1 MASTTSNLA
10 LYKPTVGGDADAWG
24 TQLNANMDILDNA
37 VTLASTQTLTNKTIS
52 GSSNTVT
59 NLSLTTAVTGI
70 LPVANG
76 GTGGSSQTA
85 NNVLLGNGTGALL
98 KVAPGTSGN
107 VLTSNGT
114 TWTSAAPS
122 GGGGGGTVTSV
133 SGTGSGLGFS
143 LSGTVT
149 TTGSLTL
156 SAPSASA
163 LRTSMSI
170 DSNDSVTFGA
180 VTASTGLSTDTY
192 GFYLGSSA
200 YGMNLNGTQVSVG
213 IRDGNGVEFT
223 PSITNFTVND
233 VRKVGGGSWGTV
245 SDLRLKDVQGS
256 YSLGLAAIKQLNPI
270 AFKFNSHDK
279 NSKLSQDLKN
289 KLFVG
294 LGAQDVE
301 QTALSSM
308 VKTEED
314 GYKIL
319 DNSELIYALVNAVK
333 ELSAE
338 IEALKG

>member
-10 LYKPTVGGDADAWG
+10 LYKPSVGGDTDAWG

-37 VTLASTQTLTNKTIS
+37 ATLTGAQTLTNKTIS
-52 GSSNTVT
+52 GSSNTIT
-59 NLSLTTAVTGI
+59 NLSLTTAVTGT

-76 GTGGSSQTA
+76 GTGGTTHTA
-85 NNVLLGNGTGALL
+85 NNVLLGNGTGAFQT
-98 KVAPGTSGN
+98 VAPGTTGN
-107 VLTSNGT
+107 VLTSTGS
-114 TWTSAAPS
+114 TWVSSAPA
-122 GGGGGGTVTSV
+122 GGGGSGTVTSV

-149 TTGSLTL
+149 TTGSISLT
-156 SAPSASA
+156 APSASS
-163 LRTSMSI
+163 LRTSIGM
-170 DSNDSVTFGA
+170 DTNDSITVGNITS
-180 VTASTGLSTDTY
+180 STGLSTDTY
-192 GFYLGSSA
+192 GFYLGSST
-200 YGMNLNGTQVSVG
+200 YGINYNSGQVNVG
-213 IRDGNGVEFT
+213 IRGGNGVEFAT
-223 PSITNFTVND
+223 AVTNFTISD

-245 SDLRLKDVQGS
+245 SDLRLKDVQGN
-256 YSLGLAAIKQLNPI
+256 YSLGLAAIKELNPI
-270 AFKFNSHDK
+270 TFKFNSHDK
-279 NSKLSQDLKN
+279 NAKLPQTLKD
-289 KLFVG
+289 KTFVG

>member
-10 LYKPTVGGDADAWG
+10 LYKPSVGGDTDAWG

-37 VTLASTQTLTNKTIS
+37 ATLTGTQTLTNKTIS
-52 GSSNTVT
+52 GSSNTIT
-59 NLSLTTAVTGI
+59 NLSLTTAVTGT

-76 GTGGSSQTA
+76 GTGGTSHTS
-85 NNVLLGNGTGALL
+85 NNVLLGNGTGAFQT
-98 KVAPGTSGN
+98 VAPGTTGN

-114 TWTSAAPS
+114 TWTSTAPS
-122 GGGGGGTVTSV
+122 SGSSGVTSV

-149 TTGSLTL
+149 TTGDITLT
-156 SAPSASA
+156 APSASS
-163 LRTSMSI
+163 LRTSLGM
-170 DSNDSVTFGA
+170 DTNDSFTVGNITS
-180 VTASTGLSTDTY
+180 STGLSTDTY
-192 GFYLGSSA
+192 GFYLGSSS
-200 YGMNLNGTQVSVG
+200 YGVTLNGGAVNIG
-213 IRDGNGVEFT
+213 IRSGNGMTAYSTYMDF
-223 PSITNFTVND
+223 SLAD
-233 VRKVGGGSWGTV
+233 VRKPGGGTFNTS
-245 SDLRLKDVQGS
+245 SDLRLKNVQGN

-270 AFKFNSHDK
+270 VFTYNDNEK
-279 NSKLSQDLKN
+279 NAKLPTSMKE
-289 KLFVG
+289 KTFVG

-308 VKTEED
+308 VRNDDD
-314 GYKIL
+314 GFKSL